1 MHFWDTKIMITFL
14 FFYLVTET
22 GFQLH
27 RNINKNDKS
36 TKTTIK
42 VTENLT
48 ENIQFFCYYY
58 YYYELFS

>member
-1 MHFWDTKIMITFL
+1 MHFWDKKMMITFL

-27 RNINKNDKS
+27 RNKNDKS

-58 YYYELFS
+58 NKLFS